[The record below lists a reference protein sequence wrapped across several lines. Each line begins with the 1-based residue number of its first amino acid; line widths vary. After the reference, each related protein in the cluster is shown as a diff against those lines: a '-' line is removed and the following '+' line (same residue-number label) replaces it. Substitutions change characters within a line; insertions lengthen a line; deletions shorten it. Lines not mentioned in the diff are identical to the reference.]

1 MTRRKSRAYPL
12 MILLFLLAPSLSVAG
27 TGGELGKGVAL
38 VRSGEYSAAAVLLRG
53 ILETNPRDR
62 EARIWLARALS
73 FAGDFTGGEREY
85 REVLSAFPGDVE
97 ARLGL
102 ADVLAWQKRYRESVL
117 VLSDLGKER
126 PDDPEVWV
134 RQGNVAFWGGNPDE
148 AKKHFEK
155 TLILDPNNEE
165 ARRGLD
171 LINAKAAR
179 EYRREGEAGASYLR
193 ISGGSPGSQVH
204 VAIRDRSAAGW
215 EYLGRIDYLHRF
227 KEDEGRGTAG
237 ILRKWEGGGSLRVEG
252 GISPNAEVFSRESVQ
267 AELAWPLGSRLVGY
281 AGGKYANYSVAD
293 AWIAVAALEW
303 YFPGSNAMYA
313 RYILTRSEFD
323 SGAGSTD
330 GTFTVKI
337 THYVTDDDRIWIYL
351 SRGTESYT
359 TETVDQIGN
368 ISSNTLEMGGRIFP
382 FPRWG
387 IEGRVAWQ
395 DRERDHDY
403 FTVSAVLF
411 RRF

>member
-12 MILLFLLAPSLSVAG
+12 MILLFLLAPSLSVAE

-134 RQGNVAFWGGNPDE
+134 RQGNVAFWGGNPEE

-403 FTVSAVLF
+403 FTVSTVLF

>member
-1 MTRRKSRAYPL
+1 MTRRKSKAYPL
-12 MILLFLLAPSLSVAG
+12 MILLFLLGPSLSVAD
-27 TGGELGKGVAL
+27 TGGEREKGVAL
-38 VRSGEYSAAAVLLRG
+38 VRSGDYGAAAVLLRG

-73 FAGDFTGGEREY
+73 FAGDFTEGEREY
-85 REVLSAFPGDVE
+85 REVLSAFPDDVE

-134 RQGNVAFWGGNPDE
+134 RQGNVAFWSGNPEE
-148 AKKHFEK
+148 AEKHFEK
-155 TLILDPNNEE
+155 TLILDPDNEE

-215 EYLGRIDYLHRF
+215 EFLGRIDYLHRF

-252 GISPNAEVFSRESVQ
+252 GISPNAEVFSRESVE
-267 AELAWPLGSRLVGY
+267 AELGWPLGSRLVGY

-293 AWIAVAALEW
+293 TWIAVAALEW
-303 YFPGSNAMYA
+303 YFPGSNAIYA

-359 TETVDQIGN
+359 TGTVDQIGN
-368 ISSNTLEMGGRIFP
+368 ISSNTLELGGRMFP

>member
-12 MILLFLLAPSLSVAG
+12 MILLFLLAPSLSVAE

-134 RQGNVAFWGGNPDE
+134 RQGNVAFWGGNPEE

-155 TLILDPNNEE
+155 TLIFDPNNEE